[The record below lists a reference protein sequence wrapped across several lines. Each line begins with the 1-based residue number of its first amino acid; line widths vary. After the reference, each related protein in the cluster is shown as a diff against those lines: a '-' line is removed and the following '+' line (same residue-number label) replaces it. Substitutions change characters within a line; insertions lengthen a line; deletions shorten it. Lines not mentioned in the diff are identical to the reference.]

1 MSISPEEIRERKKGS
16 IASITYL
23 DTEKLD
29 DSASYTHDLGID
41 SLSILE
47 IVVDVEYQF
56 QIKVPEDELTAI
68 RTIGDT
74 INTVQK
80 YLCAEVV

>member
-1 MSISPEEIRERKKGS
+1 MSISPEEIRERIKGS

-80 YLCAEVV
+80 YLCAEGV